1 MLIAN
6 PIYDTVFKYL
16 MEDSR
21 VARLIISTIIDAEID
36 ELVFTPRERTAH
48 IPSLGVTVFRLD
60 FSAVIRTVEGERRN
74 VLIELQKAD
83 GGEDVRRF
91 RRYLAENY
99 YERPT
104 PFPGSHKTLT
114 GECFGGTPAHDAKV
128 VDKQTKAGPVPVK
141 TDPPEKAILPII
153 SIYILGE
160 TLPALKGYSAIK
172 VKRRYLDAVTGE
184 EITKRV
190 PFIESLTHDSYVVQ
204 LSELN
209 ARRRNR
215 LEQLLSLFEQVNM
228 VEKQHL
234 KEFTE
239 SLPKEFQPILE
250 RLIRAALDRRILEEM
265 IVEDDVLT
273 QWKEKERKFE
283 QQLEEAKVR
292 EEEAKAREEEA
303 KAREEEAKAREE
315 EAKAREEEAKAR
327 EEVAL
332 AEIEELKRQLNL
344 LDKKTT
350 PKPTR

>member
-21 VARLIISTIIDAEID
+21 FARLIISTIIDAEID

-128 VDKQTKAGPVPVK
+128 VDKQTKA
-141 TDPPEKAILPII
+141 
-153 SIYILGE
+153 
-160 TLPALKGYSAIK
+160 
-172 VKRRYLDAVTGE
+172 
-184 EITKRV
+184 
-190 PFIESLTHDSYVVQ
+190 
-204 LSELN
+204 
-209 ARRRNR
+209 
-215 LEQLLSLFEQVNM
+215 
-228 VEKQHL
+228 
-234 KEFTE
+234 
-239 SLPKEFQPILE
+239 
-250 RLIRAALDRRILEEM
+250 
-265 IVEDDVLT
+265 
-273 QWKEKERKFE
+273 
-283 QQLEEAKVR
+283 
-292 EEEAKAREEEA
+292 
-303 KAREEEAKAREE
+303 
-315 EAKAREEEAKAR
+315 
-327 EEVAL
+327 
-332 AEIEELKRQLNL
+332 
-344 LDKKTT
+344 
-350 PKPTR
+350 

>member
-83 GGEDVRRF
+83 GGDDVRRF

-99 YERPT
+99 YDRST

-114 GECFGGTPAHDAKV
+114 GERFGGTPFPESHKTLTGRRGAECFGGTPSHDAKV

-239 SLPKEFQPILE
+239 CLPKEFQPILE

-283 QQLEEAKVR
+283 QQLEEAK
-292 EEEAKAREEEA
+292 
-303 KAREEEAKAREE
+303 
-315 EAKAREEEAKAR
+315 AREEEAKAR

>member
-141 TDPPEKAILPII
+141 TDKPEKAILPII

-160 TLPALKGYSAIK
+160 TLPTLKGYSAIK

-239 SLPKEFQPILE
+239 CLPKEFQPILE

-283 QQLEEAKVR
+283 QQLEEAK
-292 EEEAKAREEEA
+292 AREEEERRQ
-303 KAREEEAKAREE
+303 KEEAKV
-315 EAKAREEEAKAR
+315 REEEAKAR

>member
-1 MLIAN
+1 
-6 PIYDTVFKYL
+6 
-16 MEDSR
+16 
-21 VARLIISTIIDAEID
+21 
-36 ELVFTPRERTAH
+36 
-48 IPSLGVTVFRLD
+48 
-60 FSAVIRTVEGERRN
+60 
-74 VLIELQKAD
+74 
-83 GGEDVRRF
+83 
-91 RRYLAENY
+91 
-99 YERPT
+99 
-104 PFPGSHKTLT
+104 
-114 GECFGGTPAHDAKV
+114 
-128 VDKQTKAGPVPVK
+128 
-141 TDPPEKAILPII
+141 LPII

-160 TLPALKGYSAIK
+160 TLPTLKGYSAIK

-239 SLPKEFQPILE
+239 CLPKEFQPILE

-283 QQLEEAKVR
+283 QQLEEAKAREEEERRQKEEAKVR

-303 KAREEEAKAREE
+303 KAREEKAKAREE
-315 EAKAREEEAKAR
+315 K
-327 EEVAL
+327 AL

>member
-16 MEDSR
+16 MEDNR
-21 VARLIISTIIDAEID
+21 VARLIISTIIEAEID

-60 FSAVIRTVEGERRN
+60 FSAVIRTAEGERRN

-99 YERPT
+99 YERSA
-104 PFPGSHKTLT
+104 PF
-114 GECFGGTPAHDAKV
+114 HDAKV
-128 VDKQTKAGPVPVK
+128 GDKQTETEPVPVM
-141 TDPPEKAILPII
+141 TYQPEKAVLPII

-172 VKRRYLDAVTGE
+172 VKHRYLDAVTGE
-184 EITKRV
+184 EIAKRV
-190 PFIESLTHDSYVVQ
+190 SFIESLTHDSYVVQ

-215 LEQLLSLFEQVNM
+215 LEQLLSLFEQVSL

-234 KEFTE
+234 KEFSE
-239 SLPKEFQPILE
+239 SLPKEFRPILD
-250 RLIRAALDRRILEEM
+250 RLIRAALDRRVLEEM
-265 IVEDDVLT
+265 MVEDDVLT

-283 QQLEEAKVR
+283 QR
-292 EEEAKAREEEA
+292 IEEERRLKEE
-303 KAREEEAKAREE
+303 
-315 EAKAREEEAKAR
+315 
-327 EEVAL
+327 AL
-332 AEIEELKRQLNL
+332 AEIEELKCRLEL
-344 LDKKTT
+344 LDKK
-350 PKPTR
+350 P